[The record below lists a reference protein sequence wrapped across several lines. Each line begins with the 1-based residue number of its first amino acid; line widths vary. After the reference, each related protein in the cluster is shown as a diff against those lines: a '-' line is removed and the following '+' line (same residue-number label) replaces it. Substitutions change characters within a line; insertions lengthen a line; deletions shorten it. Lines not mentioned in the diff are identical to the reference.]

1 MKIDI
6 RSNFPD
12 VALALQR
19 VHQDVA
25 SKVLARTLN
34 RVVEQARTQMSRE
47 IRSQYN
53 LPADYVRDRLRIRRA
68 FAGAGQFSLQAELIG
83 GDGKRRS
90 ANVIRFMRG
99 TGQRGVKVAISK
111 GRAKEIAGAFIGN
124 KGRTVFR
131 RTTSKRLPIEPVRT
145 IDVAQMFNTK
155 RINASV
161 VAAINERFPA
171 VFERELRFA
180 LRRFK

>member
-6 RSNFPD
+6 RTNFPQ

-19 VHQDVA
+19 VQQDIA
-25 SKVLARTLN
+25 SQVLARTIN
-34 RVVEQARTQMSRE
+34 RVTEQARTQMSRE
-47 IRSQYN
+47 IRSEYN

-68 FAGAGQFSLQAELIG
+68 FAKGGQFTLQAELIG

-90 ANVIRFMRG
+90 ANVIRFVRG
-99 TGQRGVKVAISK
+99 KGSTGVKVAIRK

-131 RTTSKRLPIEPVRT
+131 RTTSRRLPIEPVRT
-145 IDVAQMFNTK
+145 IDVAQMFNAT
-155 RINASV
+155 RINAKV
-161 VAAINERFPA
+161 VAAIEQRFPV

-180 LRRFK
+180 LSRLR

>member
-1 MKIDI
+1 MNVNI
-6 RSNFPD
+6 RTNFPE
-12 VALALQR
+12 VALALRR
-19 VHQDVA
+19 VEDDIA

-34 RVVEQARTQMSRE
+34 RVVEQARTQMGRE

-90 ANVIRFMRG
+90 ANVIRFLRG
-99 TGQRGVKVAISK
+99 KGQRGVKVAISR
-111 GRAKEIAGAFIGN
+111 GRAKEIAGAFVGN

-131 RTTSKRLPIEPVRT
+131 RTSSRRLPIEPVRT
-145 IDVAQMFNTK
+145 IDVAQMFNAQ
-155 RINASV
+155 RINAKV
-161 VAAINERFPA
+161 LAAINERFPA
-171 VFERELRFA
+171 VFARELRFA
-180 LRRFK
+180 LSRLA